1 MSQPVRILLVDDDEV
16 DRMICRRALAR
27 LEPQP
32 VFADAAS
39 AEEALRYV
47 QAHEVD
53 GVLLDYRLPDMDG
66 LDLLDRLA
74 ERSADERMAVIM
86 LTGAGDLTVAVEAMR
101 RGASDYLAKDA
112 DGRFQ
117 ALVPTIVQRAMRQRE
132 LQRARWRAEQE
143 LAQHRLELSDLAQ
156 RLMVQEK
163 ALVRRMAQAL
173 HDRLGQ
179 TLAAIRLGFDAA
191 VAAQGGQTTP
201 AAARQLRRVDALID
215 QAVREVRQVLV
226 ELRPPLLDEH
236 GLVAALDNELRS
248 RAPGDGE
255 VELRLEPQPAA
266 AGLRW
271 PPDVEYAAFMIA
283 REAIANALRHA
294 HAASIRILLDGSPG
308 ALRLEIVD
316 DGDGMMPGSAPS
328 RPGHLGMV
336 GMRERAMA
344 IGAQY
349 AVDSSAGGGTR
360 VCLQWE
366 AGS

>member
-1 MSQPVRILLVDDDEV
+1 MKQPARILLVDDDEV
-16 DRMICRRALAR
+16 DRLICRRALAH

-47 QAHEVD
+47 QANEVD

-74 ERSADERMAVIM
+74 GRSVDERMAVIM

-101 RGASDYLAKDA
+101 RGASDYLVKDV

-117 ALVPTIVQRAMRQRE
+117 ALIPTIVQRAMRQRE

-143 LAQHRLELSDLAQ
+143 LAQHRLDLSDLTQ

-163 ALVRRMAQAL
+163 SLVRRIAQAL
-173 HDRLGQ
+173 HDQLGQ
-179 TLAAIRLGFDAA
+179 TLAAIRLGFDAI
-191 VAAQGGQTTP
+191 VAAQGGQTMP
-201 AAARQLRRVDALID
+201 AAAVQLRRVDALID
-215 QAVREVRQVLV
+215 QAVREVRQVLM
-226 ELRPPLLDEH
+226 ELRPPLLEEH

-248 RAPGDGE
+248 RAPGHDDID
-255 VELRLEPQPAA
+255 LRLEPHAA
-266 AGLRW
+266 VVDLRW

-294 HAASIRILLDGSPG
+294 HAASIRVVLDGGPG
-308 ALRLEIVD
+308 SLRVEIVD
-316 DGDGMMPGSAPS
+316 DGDGMAPS
-328 RPGHLGMV
+328 TAPARPGHLGMV

-344 IGAQY
+344 IDAQY
-349 AVDSSAGGGTR
+349 GVHSRAGGGTQ

-366 AGS
+366 ARS